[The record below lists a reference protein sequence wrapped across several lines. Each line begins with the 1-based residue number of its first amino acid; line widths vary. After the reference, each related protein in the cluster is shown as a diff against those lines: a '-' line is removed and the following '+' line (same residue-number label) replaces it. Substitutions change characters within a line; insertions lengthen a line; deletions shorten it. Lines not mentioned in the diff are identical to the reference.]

1 MIVSDEGQAKV
12 FLIYILFGMLCI
24 MLSNLFFVLKKRF
37 GVSGVKIN
45 ILDGIYYILVFLIIF
60 YAGVR
65 FNLGALRYYQIMALL
80 LGMAIYKLF
89 FSRMVVKVIE
99 LAVNALLKLTGFVFK
114 CIWRAVEFVLRGFF
128 SLAEFFERKIMRVC
142 HKARR
147 YTDKVK
153 VKREKKKKTV
163 KKRLKMI

>member
-24 MLSNLFFVLKKRF
+24 MLSDLFFVLKKRF
-37 GVSGVKIN
+37 GVSGAKAN
-45 ILDGIYYILVFLIIF
+45 ILDGIYYILVFLIIL
-60 YAGVR
+60 YAGVH

-89 FSRMVVKVIE
+89 FSRMFVKVIE
-99 LAVNALLKLTGFVFK
+99 FAVNALLNIAGFVFK
-114 CIWRAVEFVLRGFF
+114 CIWKAVEFVLRGFF
-128 SLAEFFERKIMRVC
+128 SFAEFFEGNIMRVC
-142 HKARR
+142 HKVRR
-147 YTDKVK
+147 YADKVK